1 MRKSSAILLT
11 LLLLP
16 LTLVAQDTWV
26 QDPAHSRLG
35 FTVTHLGISDIPGH
49 FEEYDVAITASEED
63 FSDAQVELKVQTAS
77 IDTRVQDRDD
87 HLRSADFFHVEQ
99 YPEMTFSSNSIRK
112 TGDKTYEL
120 TGDLTLLDVTQEVT
134 VTMHHRGTIENP
146 MADGAPVAGIQIVG
160 TIDRSEFGL
169 GDGFPPPMISN
180 TVEIKADGE
189 FMIQQ

>member
-1 MRKSSAILLT
+1 MRKSSAILLA

>member
-1 MRKSSAILLT
+1 MRKSSAILLA

-49 FEEYDVAITASEED
+49 FGEYEVAITASEED

>member
-1 MRKSSAILLT
+1 MRKSSAILLA

-77 IDTRVQDRDD
+77 INTRVQDRDD
-87 HLRSADFFHVEQ
+87 HLRSADFFHVEE
-99 YPEMTFSSNSIRK
+99 YPEMKIGRASCR
-112 TGDKTYEL
+112 E
-120 TGDLTLLDVTQEVT
+120 
-134 VTMHHRGTIENP
+134 
-146 MADGAPVAGIQIVG
+146 
-160 TIDRSEFGL
+160 
-169 GDGFPPPMISN
+169 
-180 TVEIKADGE
+180 
-189 FMIQQ
+189 

>member
-1 MRKSSAILLT
+1 MRKSSAILLA

-63 FSDAQVELKVQTAS
+63 FSDAQIELKVQTAS
-77 IDTRVQDRDD
+77 INTRVQDRDD

-99 YPEMTFSSNSIRK
+99 YPEMTFTSNSIRQ
-112 TGDKTYEL
+112 TGNNTFEL
-120 TGDLTLLDVTQEVT
+120 TGDLTLLDETREVT

-160 TIDRSEFGL
+160 TIDRSDFGL